1 MIYIQPFSGPHFPAP
16 YSMFLSSKFPDPMP
30 GQNPNLE
37 ILFEDNHLIA
47 VNKRCGEIVQGDK
60 TGDKTIGDDVKAYLK
75 EKYRKPGEVFLGVT
89 HRLDRPT
96 SGVLLFARTSKSLT
110 RMNELFRLDGSI
122 QKTYWAV
129 VDAKPELPSAT
140 LEHWLVRNEQQNK
153 SFAYPKEQKESKKA
167 ILTYRYLASSD
178 RFHLLEIELHTGRHH
193 QIRAQLATLGLHI
206 KGDLKYGFSRSNK
219 DGGIHLHA
227 RTIRF
232 AHPVTHEQLIIT
244 APVPNDPVW
253 KYFEKTLE

>member
-1 MIYIQPFSGPHFPAP
+1 MQEKK
-16 YSMFLSSKFPDPMP
+16 LD
-30 GQNPNLE
+30 

-47 VNKRCGEIVQGDK
+47 INKRCGDIVQGDK
-60 TGDKTIGDDVKAYLK
+60 TGDSPIGEEIKTYLK
-75 EKYRKPGEVFLGVT
+75 EKYHKPGNVFLGVT

-110 RMNELFRLDGSI
+110 RMNELFKSEGEIR
-122 QKTYWAV
+122 KTYWAV
-129 VDAKPELPSAT
+129 VDVKPDPVDAT
-140 LEHWLVRNEQQNK
+140 LEHWLVRNEKQNK
-153 SFAYPKEQKESKKA
+153 SFAYPREQKESKKA
-167 ILTYRYLASSD
+167 SLSYQYIASSD

-193 QIRAQLATLGLHI
+193 QIRAQLAAIGLHI
-206 KGDLKYGFSRSNK
+206 KGDLKYGFPRSNK

-232 AHPVTHEQLIIT
+232 VHPVTLAQLTIT

-253 KYFEKTLE
+253 QFFQSSAR

>member
-1 MIYIQPFSGPHFPAP
+1 MI
-16 YSMFLSSKFPDPMP
+16 
-30 GQNPNLE
+30 E

-47 VNKRCGEIVQGDK
+47 INKRCGDIVQGDR
-60 TGDKTIGDDVKAYLK
+60 TGDSPIGEEVKIYLK
-75 EKYRKPGEVFLGVT
+75 EKYKKPGNVFLGVT

-110 RMNELFRLDGSI
+110 RMNELFREDGEINKS
-122 QKTYWAV
+122 YWAV
-129 VDAKPELPSAT
+129 VDNKPEPLAAK
-140 LEHWLVRNEQQNK
+140 LEHWLVRNEKQNK
-153 SFAYPKEQKESKKA
+153 SFAYLKEQKEAKKA
-167 ILTYRYLASSD
+167 SLTYRYLASSD

-193 QIRAQLATLGLHI
+193 QIRAQLAAIGLHI
-206 KGDLKYGFSRSNK
+206 KGDLKYGFPRSNK

-232 AHPVTHEQLIIT
+232 IHPVSLEQVQVT

-253 KYFEKTLE
+253 QYFEKLPTDSW